1 MSTSAAGGNGD
12 TRGWEPQLRSPSQGH
27 GPLAPMGEVRGRNEN
42 AKPGRT
48 LYSCGV
54 LSPVIKGQ
62 SLQRSTS

>member
-1 MSTSAAGGNGD
+1 MPLVVKATLAGGNRNYGLPRKA
-12 TRGWEPQLRSPSQGH
+12 TGL
-27 GPLAPMGEVRGRNEN
+27 LLPMGEVRGRNEN